1 MSDERYPYFFTWSAQ
16 RGARPVHITGGQGAQ
31 FTTADG
37 ATWLDLG
44 SLSYQA
50 NLGHGERRVIEAI
63 QRQAG
68 ELCLTMP
75 SAQFPAKQA
84 LAERLLALAPPGFD
98 RVFFT
103 LGGAEANENAIKM
116 ARLFTGRHKLVSRY
130 RSYHGASMG
139 ALTLSGDWRRVPLEP
154 GLAGVVHAM
163 DCYCDRCPFGQVVD
177 SCRRECARHIDELL
191 ALEGGVA
198 AVILEPV
205 PGANGVLV
213 PPPEYWP
220 MVRQACDRHGAL
232 LIADEV
238 LTGFGRTGR
247 CFAIEHHGVVPD
259 MITLAKGVTGGYAP
273 LGAVLV
279 HQRVSAHF
287 DEQVLACGLT
297 AYAHPLGCAAALAAL
312 DVYRDDQ
319 LFARA
324 DALAPAFLGQLRAL
338 RDALPG
344 VVTAVRGL
352 GLLAA
357 LELALAPAGLQRLAA
372 ELAARHI
379 STHLYPR
386 TSTLVLAPPLCID
399 EAALAGGI
407 AAVGEA
413 LRAASRATGE
423 N

>member
-1 MSDERYPYFFTWSAQ
+1 
-16 RGARPVHITGGQGAQ
+16 
-31 FTTADG
+31 
-37 ATWLDLG
+37 
-44 SLSYQA
+44 
-50 NLGHGERRVIEAI
+50 
-63 QRQAG
+63 
-68 ELCLTMP
+68 
-75 SAQFPAKQA
+75 
-84 LAERLLALAPPGFD
+84 
-98 RVFFT
+98 
-103 LGGAEANENAIKM
+103 
-116 ARLFTGRHKLVSRY
+116 
-130 RSYHGASMG
+130 
-139 ALTLSGDWRRVPLEP
+139 
-154 GLAGVVHAM
+154 
-163 DCYCDRCPFGQVVD
+163 
-177 SCRRECARHIDELL
+177 
-191 ALEGGVA
+191 
-198 AVILEPV
+198 
-205 PGANGVLV
+205 
-213 PPPEYWP
+213 
-220 MVRQACDRHGAL
+220 
-232 LIADEV
+232 
-238 LTGFGRTGR
+238 
-247 CFAIEHHGVVPD
+247 